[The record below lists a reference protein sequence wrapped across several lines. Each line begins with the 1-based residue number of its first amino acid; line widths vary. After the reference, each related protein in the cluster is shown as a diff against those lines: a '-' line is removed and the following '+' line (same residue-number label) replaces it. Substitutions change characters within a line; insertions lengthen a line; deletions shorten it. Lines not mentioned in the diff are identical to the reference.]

1 MWCGT
6 RRRRVA
12 AADHWKNHWAGS
24 PSPAA
29 HPARS
34 AGAGADRSHRGCQI
48 QREQPGVGAGFNI
61 ADVPADARIVASRPT
76 GLGIQAISRRA
87 VDAHDGPEGVVALRP
102 VRQAACDH
110 LAQQT
115 HLLFGADA
123 QRAIEP
129 ELGDI
134 DRVVQLPIMRLAD
147 VAQIGRRA
155 HPPGQPLVAPDAADP
170 ECALQGLV
178 AVPVLDLV
186 TGAVPGDDLV
196 RPGDGAFLQC
206 DQSVQHLERGRCG
219 KAVPARSSLWTK
231 RWPVATDSM
240 TSVPRPRA
248 FEQTGNCP
256 VLRMGEAGSSEQ

>member
-1 MWCGT
+1 MQRIANGRGSGPALVVAGGLLIEYRFDLVAAHGGSVWCGVE
-6 RRRRVA
+6 RGVARVA

-24 PSPAA
+24 MPFAPQRIQRDPLAQGQIG
-29 HPARS
+29 RI
-34 AGAGADRSHRGCQI
+34 AGVQI
-48 QREQPGVGAGFNI
+48 KREQPGIGAGFNI

-102 VRQAACDH
+102 VRQAARDH

-129 ELGDI
+129 ELGDD
-134 DRVVQLPIMRLAD
+134 DRFVQLPVMRLAD

-155 HPPGQPLVAPDAADP
+155 NSSGQPLVAPDAADP

-196 RPGDGAFLQC
+196 RPRRWRLPP
-206 DQSVQHLERGRCG
+206 ER
-219 KAVPARSSLWTK
+219 
-231 RWPVATDSM
+231 
-240 TSVPRPRA
+240 
-248 FEQTGNCP
+248 
-256 VLRMGEAGSSEQ
+256 SECSAP